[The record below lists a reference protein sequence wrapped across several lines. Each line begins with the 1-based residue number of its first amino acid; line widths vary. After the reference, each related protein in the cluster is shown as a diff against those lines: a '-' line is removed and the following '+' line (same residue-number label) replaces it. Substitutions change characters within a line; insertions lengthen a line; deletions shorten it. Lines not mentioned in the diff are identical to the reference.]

1 MDNYHYPGDI
11 YSDAQWQWVAQKV
24 AEGYTKKQ
32 LADFLGLDYR
42 EILPA
47 LRLRGLAYPRPTEPQ
62 NSSHLGIGSGCISV
76 ILLLV
81 LVLLSSIIFSFI
93 NFSIFPHK

>member
-1 MDNYHYPGDI
+1 MEMDNYHYPGDI

-32 LADFLGLDYR
+32 LANFLGLDYR

-47 LRLRGLAYPRPTEPQ
+47 LRLRGLAYPRPTEPLDKAEF
-62 NSSHLGIGSGCISV
+62 NALAEVDDAS
-76 ILLLV
+76 
-81 LVLLSSIIFSFI
+81 
-93 NFSIFPHK
+93 

>member
-11 YSDAQWQWVAQKV
+11 YSDAQWKWVAQKV

-32 LADFLGLDYR
+32 LAEFLGMDYR

-47 LRLRGLAYPRPTEPQ
+47 LRLRGLAYPRPTEPLDKAEF
-62 NSSHLGIGSGCISV
+62 NALAEVDDAS
-76 ILLLV
+76 
-81 LVLLSSIIFSFI
+81 
-93 NFSIFPHK
+93 

>member
-11 YSDAQWQWVAQKV
+11 YSDDQSQWVAQKV
-24 AEGYTKKQ
+24 AEGYTTKQ

-47 LRLRGLAYPRPTEPQ
+47 LRLRGLAYPRPTEPLDKAEF
-62 NSSHLGIGSGCISV
+62 NALAEVDDAS
-76 ILLLV
+76 
-81 LVLLSSIIFSFI
+81 
-93 NFSIFPHK
+93 